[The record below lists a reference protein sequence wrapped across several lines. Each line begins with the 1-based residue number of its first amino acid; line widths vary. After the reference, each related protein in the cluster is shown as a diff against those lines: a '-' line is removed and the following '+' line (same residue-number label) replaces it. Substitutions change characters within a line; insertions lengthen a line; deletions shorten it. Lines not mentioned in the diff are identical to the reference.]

1 MRYSFVHKSAGLLLL
16 SILLLTANCFSQNTL
31 DYYLKA
37 ARDNNPTIK
46 ENLAL
51 TEKAVIQQDI
61 VKAEFRKPKVFAT
74 GEINYSPLV
83 PNKDDPN
90 AIGYDVAI
98 TDGGLYAG
106 LVNIQQPVFNKSVYE
121 TLGRQAEVA
130 GEAGADK
137 AKLTLHQLEKEVT
150 DQYIVS
156 YQSLN
161 QITFVSN
168 IKNQLIQQKAV
179 IETLAANGIY
189 KRPDILL
196 IEIEIQNQ
204 ATEIN
209 NLQAIY
215 NRNIYALNELC
226 GLKENAGATLSAPQ
240 IELKTDDAPSQFLE
254 KFRLDSL
261 QQVYNLEVSN
271 LKYKPQVNIYGN
283 TGLQAIE
290 FSGIQRKFG
299 VGVGMILAIPIYD
312 GHQKDF
318 TRKQTEINLGVI
330 YSYRQNFLVQK
341 SNRQQAILS
350 DLKLKEEKINM
361 IRSQLKNYE
370 KLMELYKTELQ
381 TGELQIIDYMNTVKS
396 YTVAQRDLTISE
408 TNKMLIIN
416 ENNYYNW

>member
-1 MRYSFVHKSAGLLLL
+1 MKCSFKNKRLKT
-16 SILLLTANCFSQNTL
+16 TALFMFLAVCTGFSQNTL
-31 DYYLKA
+31 DYYLKT

-98 TDGGLYAG
+98 TDGALYAG
-106 LVNIQQPVFNKSVYE
+106 LVNIQQPVFNKSIYE

-189 KRPDILL
+189 KRSDILL

-330 YSYRQNFLVQK
+330 DSYRQNFLVQK

>member
-1 MRYSFVHKSAGLLLL
+1 MFLTVYAG
-16 SILLLTANCFSQNTL
+16 FSQNTL

-98 TDGGLYAG
+98 TDGALYAG
-106 LVNIQQPVFNKSVYE
+106 LVNIQQPVFNKSIYE

-161 QITFVSN
+161 QINFVNN
-168 IKNQLIQQKAV
+168 IKNQLVQQKAV

-189 KRPDILL
+189 KRSDILL

-330 YSYRQNFLVQK
+330 DSYRQNFLVQK

>member
-1 MRYSFVHKSAGLLLL
+1 MKCSFKNKRLKT
-16 SILLLTANCFSQNTL
+16 TALFMFLAVCTGFSQNTL
-31 DYYLKA
+31 DYYLKT

-98 TDGGLYAG
+98 TDGALYAG
-106 LVNIQQPVFNKSVYE
+106 LVNIQQPVFNKSIYE

-161 QITFVSN
+161 QINFVNN
-168 IKNQLIQQKAV
+168 IKNQLVQQKAV

-189 KRPDILL
+189 KRSDILL

-299 VGVGMILAIPIYD
+299 VGVGMTLAIPIYD

-330 YSYRQNFLVQK
+330 DGYRQNFLVQK